1 MRGWFRNSIGTR
13 LFLSAAFWSLAI
25 LLVAGIILSKVQQ
38 RASERAFDD
47 RLAIYL
53 KSIVADV
60 ASPNEADRNDPSN
73 FSEPRFDLPLS
84 GWYWQV
90 TRLDRLPPEI
100 RASVSLFGGKLPT
113 LSQDPGHSGGIRQGY
128 VSGPDEQSLRM
139 VEQSIDLGED
149 GRFLIQVA
157 APADTIADTVR
168 DFRWT
173 MTLTFV
179 LLGLALVITTLF
191 QVRYG
196 LRPLRSL
203 RQEIGAI
210 RTGETTRIVKTYPDD
225 LAPLARELN
234 LLIDANETILE
245 RARTQVGN
253 LAHALKTPLSVI
265 VNESQ
270 QDDTALAQKVREQ
283 AAVMRDQVNWYLE
296 RARVAARAGS
306 LGAATDIEPVVM
318 GLVRAFEK
326 IYRDRDLTFRID
338 IPAGLKLRVEKQD
351 LEEMVGNLMDN
362 AGKWAKAQIRV
373 SAIAIGHGVC
383 ELRVD
388 DDGPGLPA
396 KARGEALA
404 RGRRLDESKPGSGL
418 GLSIV
423 ADLAALYG
431 GSLALDDAEPNGLS
445 ARLRLP
451 AIEASLDRP
460 NIV

>member
-1 MRGWFRNSIGTR
+1 MKNWFRNSLATR
-13 LFLSAAFWSLAI
+13 LFLSAAFWSLLI
-25 LLVAGIILSKVQQ
+25 LVVAGIILSKVQQ

-113 LSQDPGHSGGIRQGY
+113 LVQDHGHSSGIREGY
-128 VSGPDEQSLRM
+128 ISGPDEQSLRM
-139 VEQSIDLGED
+139 VEQSIDLGDD
-149 GRFLIQVA
+149 GRFLVQVA
-157 APADTIADTVR
+157 APADTIAETVR

-173 MTLTFV
+173 MTMTFV

-191 QVRYG
+191 QVRFG
-196 LRPLRSL
+196 LWPLRSL
-203 RQEIGAI
+203 RQEIGSI
-210 RTGETTRIVKTYPDD
+210 RKGKITRIAGTYPDD

-270 QDDTALAQKVREQ
+270 DEDTALARKVREQ
-283 AAVMRDQVNWYLE
+283 AALMRDQVNWYLE
-296 RARVAARAGS
+296 RARAAARAGS
-306 LGAATDIEPVVM
+306 LGAATEITPVVM

-326 IYRDRDLTFRID
+326 IYRDRELTFSID
-338 IPAGLKLRVEKQD
+338 IPAGLQFRVEKQD
-351 LEEMVGNLMDN
+351 LEEMAGNLMDN
-362 AGKWAKAQIRV
+362 AGKWAKSQIRV
-373 SAIAIGHGVC
+373 SVC
-383 ELRVD
+383 AAGAGALELRVD
-388 DDGPGLPA
+388 DDGPGLPE

-423 ADLAALYG
+423 ADLASLYG
-431 GSLALDDAEPNGLS
+431 GSLTLGDADLGGLS

-451 AIEASLDRP
+451 TIEASTERP

>member
-1 MRGWFRNSIGTR
+1 MRAWFRNSLATR

-25 LLVAGIILSKVQQ
+25 LVIAGIILSKVQQ

-100 RASVSLFGGKLPT
+100 RASVSLFGGKLPV
-113 LSQDPGHSGGIRQGY
+113 LAQDQGRSGGIREGY
-128 VSGPDEQSLRM
+128 VSGPDDQSLRM
-139 VEQSIDLGED
+139 VEQSIDLGDD

-179 LLGLALVITTLF
+179 LLGLALVVTTLF
-191 QVRYG
+191 QVRFG

-210 RTGETTRIVKTYPDD
+210 RTGETARIAGTYPDD
-225 LAPLARELN
+225 LAPLAGELN

-270 QDDTALAQKVREQ
+270 DEDTALARKVREQ

-296 RARVAARAGS
+296 RARAAARAGS
-306 LGAATDIEPVVM
+306 LGAATDAVPVVM

-326 IYRDRDLTFRID
+326 IYHDRDLTFSID
-338 IPAGLKLRVEKQD
+338 IPAGLQFRVEKQD

-362 AGKWAKAQIRV
+362 AGKWAKATILV
-373 SAIAIGHGVC
+373 ATHASGDGFVDM
-383 ELRVD
+383 RVD

-396 KARGEALA
+396 KARSEALA

-431 GSLALDDAEPNGLS
+431 GSLTLDDAELGGLS

-451 AIEASLDRP
+451 VIAASTERP

>member
-1 MRGWFRNSIGTR
+1 MRNLFRNSLASR
-13 LFLSAAFWSLAI
+13 LFLSAAFWSLLI
-25 LLVAGIILSKVQQ
+25 LVVAGVILSTVQQ

-53 KSIVADV
+53 KSLVADV
-60 ASPNEADRNDPSN
+60 ASPNEADRADPSN

-100 RASVSLFGGKLPT
+100 RASVSLFGGKLPV
-113 LSQDPGHSGGIRQGY
+113 LSHDMTQAGRIREGY
-128 VSGPDEQSLRM
+128 VTGPDDQALRL
-139 VEQSIDLGED
+139 VEQSIDLGDD
-149 GRFLIQVA
+149 GRFLVQVA
-157 APADTIADTVR
+157 APADTIADAVR
-168 DFRWT
+168 SFRWT

-179 LLGLALVITTLF
+179 LLGLALVVTTLF
-191 QVRYG
+191 QVRFG
-196 LRPLRSL
+196 LGPLRAL

-210 RTGETTRIVKTYPDD
+210 RTGETHRIAGDYPDD

-234 LLIDANETILE
+234 LLIDANEAILE

-270 QDDTALAQKVREQ
+270 DEETALARKVREQ
-283 AAVMRDQVNWYLE
+283 AAIMRDQVNWYLE
-296 RARVAARAGS
+296 RARAAARAGT
-306 LGAATDIEPVVM
+306 LGSATEIAPVIS

-326 IYRDRDLTFRID
+326 IYRDRALNFSVD
-338 IPAGLKLRVEKQD
+338 IPAGLKFRGEKQD
-351 LEEMVGNLMDN
+351 LEEMAGNLIDN
-362 AGKWAKAQIRV
+362 AGKWAGTRIR
-373 SAIAIGHGVC
+373 IAVQRTGEGLA
-383 ELRVD
+383 ELTVE
-388 DDGPGLPA
+388 DDGPGLPE

-423 ADLAALYG
+423 ADLASLYG
-431 GSLALDDAEPNGLS
+431 GTLALADAPGGGLKCS
-445 ARLRLP
+445 LRLP
-451 AIEASLDRP
+451 VIEGSTAGP
-460 NIV
+460 NID